1 MQIQQIENAG
11 EFDSLH
17 EEWNALLQKSAS
29 NGVFLTWEWL
39 RTWWKHLSGRRKLA
53 ILALRSEGQ
62 LVGLAPL
69 AIRPA
74 AMQRLFPF
82 RCSEFLGSGTAG
94 SDYLDVILQEGSE
107 ANAIEA
113 LRSHFSRAARML
125 EFGQLKSGAQATRLA
140 RSLERH
146 GWRSTTATV
155 GTCPRIDL
163 HGHTLSGHTWNSYL
177 ATLSSDHRYNV
188 RRKTNALA
196 KNFEVTFERVETEAQ
211 RGPALRALIDLH
223 KKRWLEH
230 GASDAFHTAG
240 HEAFHEEF
248 TRLALDRGWLRLH
261 VLRVNGQ
268 PASAIYALR
277 YGPSVSFYQSGF
289 DPQYGK
295 YSVGLVAMAMS
306 IQSAIEEGAEEYD
319 FLHGTEAYK
328 FHWAAGSRDLERIQL
343 YPPGFRGWCQQTVLG
358 GRKRAREWFRP
369 AVSEP
374 VAR

>member
-1 MQIQQIENAG
+1 MQILPIENDD

-17 EEWNALLQKSAS
+17 EEWNGLLERSAS

-39 RTWWKHLSGRRKLA
+39 RTWWKHLAERRKLS
-53 ILALRSEGQ
+53 ILALRNEGQ

-74 AMQRLFPF
+74 AFQRLFPF
-82 RCSEFLGSGTAG
+82 RCSEFLGCGTAG
-94 SDYLDVILQEGSE
+94 SDYLDLIIREGSE
-107 ANAIEA
+107 AEA
-113 LRSHFSRAARML
+113 LEALAPYFSRANRML

-146 GWRSTTATV
+146 GWRSTTTTV
-155 GTCPRIDL
+155 GTCPKIDL
-163 HGHTLSGHTWNSYL
+163 HGHTWNSYL
-177 ATLSSDHRYNV
+177 AGLSSDHRYNV

-196 KNFEVTFERVETEAQ
+196 KNFEVTFERVENEAQ

-230 GASDAFHTAG
+230 GDSDAFHTAG

-248 TRLALDRGWLRLH
+248 TRLALERGWLRMD
-261 VLRVNGQ
+261 VLRLNGQ
-268 PASAIYALR
+268 PAAAIYALR
-277 YGPSVSFYQSGF
+277 YGASVSFYQSGF

-306 IQSAIEEGAEEYD
+306 IHSAIEEGAEEYD

-358 GRKRAREWFRP
+358 GRKRARDWFRP
-369 AVSEP
+369 AVPEP